1 MERAIRFLGKK
12 DERAKGRLRGLYD
25 ALSNISLDILLK
37 DFELSLRKVVDRTKN
52 RTEAMD

>member
-25 ALSNISLDILLK
+25 ALGNISLDILLK